1 MAGCLRVLLT
11 LITGLIFIY
20 YSDEYFRVPSC
31 GDGRA
36 EVVVMFRATSSDQ
49 SATARASVGTHSN
62 LEHSRVTPRFF
73 TARSNFE
80 SSVFESCGK
89 IVRQQQKVC
98 IVFFD
103 KIWCIFLFVYCYIV
117 RYSEFYSGS
126 KGKKLLSLKCKVHF
140 FFLYYLAAHRGRVIF
155 FLYYVFRSGQDY

>member
-1 MAGCLRVLLT
+1 
-11 LITGLIFIY
+11 
-20 YSDEYFRVPSC
+20 
-31 GDGRA
+31 
-36 EVVVMFRATSSDQ
+36 MFRATSSDQ

-103 KIWCIFLFVYCYIV
+103 KIWCIFLFVYLLFVIVNFIAVRKVRNYYHLNAKFIFSFYI
-117 RYSEFYSGS
+117 
-126 KGKKLLSLKCKVHF
+126 
-140 FFLYYLAAHRGRVIF
+140 I
-155 FLYYVFRSGQDY
+155 

>member
-1 MAGCLRVLLT
+1 M
-11 LITGLIFIY
+11 
-20 YSDEYFRVPSC
+20 
-31 GDGRA
+31 
-36 EVVVMFRATSSDQ
+36 VVKFRATSSDQ
-49 SATARASVGTHSN
+49 SATARASVGSAHSN

-103 KIWCIFLFVYCYIV
+103 KIWCIFLFVYGYIV
-117 RYSEFYSGS
+117 RDSEFYSGS
-126 KGKKLLSLKCKVHF
+126 KGKKLLSLKYFKLCSILSF
-140 FFLYYLAAHRGRVIF
+140 
-155 FLYYVFRSGQDY
+155 